1 MDFERRDH
9 IGPCE
14 LRYARHKTHGPPHPP
29 YGTRGYPRPRSVRAA
44 PGFWSLCAAW
54 MDHLGEVCPAG
65 APEIMATAG
74 FQVSKG
80 SEVNSHRRG
89 IAMDIDGLFWAD
101 DKIPPVIALRADVDA
116 RRCLAVEAG
125 LRQYFGVVLG
135 WWWNRAHKDHFHVS
149 AKGYAGWTSPRFVS
163 QKTLFVQLALTKILG
178 RPVATDGKWGPETR
192 GAVEDVLM
200 EVGPGAL
207 DLGAPGAWEAF
218 CRAVELVGW
227 GTVEAG

>member
-1 MDFERRDH
+1 MEFDRRDH

-14 LRYARHKTHGPPHPP
+14 LRYTRHKTHGPPHPP
-29 YGTRGYPRPRSVRAA
+29 YGTRSKRGPRTVGAA
-44 PGFWSLCAAW
+44 PGFWTLCEGW
-54 MDHLGEVCPAG
+54 MAHLAEVCPGG

-80 SEVNSHRRG
+80 NARNAHRRG
-89 IAMDIDGLFWAD
+89 IAFDLDGLFWVGDEIA
-101 DKIPPVIALRADVDA
+101 PVIALRADDDA
-116 RRCLAVEAG
+116 RRYLAVEAG
-125 LRQYFGVVLG
+125 LRQFFGVVLN
-135 WWWNRAHKDHFHVS
+135 WWWNKHHKCHFHVS
-149 AKGYAGWTSPRFVS
+149 AKGVAGWTVPRRVD
-163 QKTLFVQLALTKILG
+163 QKTLFVQLALTKVLD
-178 RPVATDGKWGPETR
+178 RPVTLDAQWGPETR

-207 DLGAPGAWEAF
+207 DLAAPGAWEAF